1 MRDTPIEEDSQGDE
15 EDEEDAPGEGNGD
28 DVAMTE

>member
-15 EDEEDAPGEGNGD
+15 DEEDAPGEGNGN
-28 DVAMTE
+28 DVEMTE